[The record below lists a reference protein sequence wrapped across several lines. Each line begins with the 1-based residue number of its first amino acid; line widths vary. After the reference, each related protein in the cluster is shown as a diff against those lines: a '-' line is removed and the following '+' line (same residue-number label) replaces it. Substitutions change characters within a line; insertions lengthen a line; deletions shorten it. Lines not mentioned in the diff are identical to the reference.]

1 MLLIHA
7 LVAAQAFQGLPPS
20 AHAAQDEP
28 TRPLPEPEPYE
39 PPTFAEPDLRGFDF
53 GPTGPPNRK
62 QRRAAQRA
70 KRGRK

>member
-7 LVAAQAFQGLPPS
+7 LVAAQAFRGLTLS
-20 AHAAQDEP
+20 TDAAQGEP
-28 TRPLPEPEPYE
+28 TNPLPEPEPYE
-39 PPTFAEPDLRGFDF
+39 PPVFAEPDLRGFDF